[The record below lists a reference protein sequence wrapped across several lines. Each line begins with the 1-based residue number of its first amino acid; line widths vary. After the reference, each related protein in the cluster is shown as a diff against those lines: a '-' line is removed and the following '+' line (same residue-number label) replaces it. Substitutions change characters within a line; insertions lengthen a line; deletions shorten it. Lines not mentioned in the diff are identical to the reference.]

1 MSSTPESTT
10 ATLTGA
16 RRTSTAAASAAFISV
31 APQLKMA
38 SRVPESASVTVSS
51 PTALRPPSGV
61 APLAWAAVAPL
72 AWAAVA
78 PLAVAGSVPWAG
90 GWAPAGVGSWT
101 RS

>member
-16 RRTSTAAASAAFISV
+16 RLTSTAAASAAFISV

-38 SRVPESASVTVSS
+38 SPVPESASVTVSS
-51 PTALRPPSGV
+51 PTALRPPSG
-61 APLAWAAVAPL
+61 VAPL